1 MAEVWIHPLESFWK
15 DNGLNSSVQYLMH
28 AGISQTGPRAETN
41 TQSLLECWEQD
52 YFHQLLNISD
62 DIKHCTK
69 CMINASK
76 TVPCATVRTARECG
90 FEPVACTSVTFFA
103 RINMGTWEKQRHAL
117 VRMCTCADRLK
128 VQVACV
134 HVLSA
139 SCCQRFLFSSS
150 KTGGARDCWELC
162 RQKRSLQLEKT

>member
-1 MAEVWIHPLESFWK
+1 MQA
-15 DNGLNSSVQYLMH
+15 
-28 AGISQTGPRAETN
+28 
-41 TQSLLECWEQD
+41 
-52 YFHQLLNISD
+52 
-62 DIKHCTK
+62 
-69 CMINASK
+69 K

-103 RINMGTWEKQRHAL
+103 RINMWTWEKQRHAL

-162 RQKRSLQLEKT
+162 RQKRSLQLDENLVCLRVCVSGCLSVCLSVCLPVCMCVCMCVYVCVCMCVCVCMYVCLYVCNVM